1 VSVPTPSSEQVKAI
15 AEQLG
20 FDVNADEVEVYRDK
34 FATSLFVYER
44 IDQLPD
50 YLPAVRYPRTPGRRP
65 SPQENPYG
73 AWYVK
78 TEISGAPAGT
88 LKGKRVVLKDTI
100 CLAGVP
106 MMDGAS
112 VLEGYVPETDATV
125 ATRILDA
132 GGEIV
137 GKATCEYF
145 SFSSAGHT
153 SVTGRVE
160 SPLKPG
166 YSPGG
171 SSTGSAVLVV
181 LGEADMAL
189 GGDQAGSIR
198 IPSAACGIYGLKPT
212 WGLVPYT
219 GIISSEYN
227 IDHAGPMTGDVADNA
242 LLLEAIAGPDGID
255 TRHATPNPL
264 VHPYTEAL
272 ETGAEGLRLA
282 LVEDGFGWGTSMPE
296 VDATVREAAK
306 RFETLGATVETVS
319 FPWHRDAFVA
329 WMAFAFEG
337 YYTNLLVGNG
347 FGVNH
352 GGLYLTSL
360 NDKLAGWRGRAN
372 ELPYNLRFGA
382 IAGQYMKDTTQ
393 GHYYGRAQNL
403 ARQARAAYD
412 DLLSRHDLLLM
423 PTVPQKARP
432 YPDEIG
438 IAETIELAFENI
450 ENTCPFNLT
459 HHPAMSIPCGI
470 VDGCPIGMM
479 LIGRHYD
486 EPTIY
491 RAAYAFEQGV
501 DWRSMGVGADA

>member
-1 VSVPTPSSEQVKAI
+1 VK
-15 AEQLG
+15 
-20 FDVNADEVEVYRDK
+20 
-34 FATSLFVYER
+34 
-44 IDQLPD
+44 
-50 YLPAVRYPRTPGRRP
+50 YPRTPGRRP
-65 SPQENPYG
+65 PQEENRYG

-78 TEISGAPAGT
+78 TEIVGAARGA
-88 LKGKRVVLKDTI
+88 LMGKRVVLKDTI

-112 VLEGYVPETDATV
+112 VLEGYVPDTDATV

-132 GGEIV
+132 AGTIV

-153 SVTGRVE
+153 STTGRVE

-171 SSTGSAVLVV
+171 SSTGSAVLVL

-198 IPSAACGIYGLKPT
+198 IPSAACGIYGMKPT

-219 GIISSEYN
+219 GIISSEFN
-227 IDHAGPMTGDVADNA
+227 IDHTGPMTRDVADNA

-255 TRHATPNPL
+255 TRHATPYPR
-264 VHPYTEAL
+264 VHRYSDAL
-272 ETGAEGLRLA
+272 EEGVQGMRLA
-282 LVEDGFGWGTSMPE
+282 VIEEGFGWGSSMPE
-296 VDATVREAAK
+296 VDATVREAAS
-306 RFETLGATVETVS
+306 RFETLGASVEVVS

-337 YYTNLLVGNG
+337 YYTNLLIGNG

-352 GGLYLTSL
+352 GGLYVTSL
-360 NDKLAGWRGRAN
+360 NDKMAGWRARAN

-382 IAGQYMKDTTQ
+382 IAGQYLKDTTQ
-393 GHYYGRAQNL
+393 GHYYARAHNL
-403 ARQARAAYD
+403 ARQAAAAYD
-412 DLLSRHDLLLM
+412 ELLSRFDLLLM
-423 PTVPQKARP
+423 PTVPRKARP
-432 YPDEIG
+432 YPTGDVG
-438 IAETIELAFENI
+438 IAETIGLAFENI

-470 VDGCPIGMM
+470 VDDCPIGMM
-479 LIGRHYD
+479 LVGRHYD
-486 EPTIY
+486 EPSIY

-501 DWRSMGVGADA
+501 DWRSIGVDPSRPSG